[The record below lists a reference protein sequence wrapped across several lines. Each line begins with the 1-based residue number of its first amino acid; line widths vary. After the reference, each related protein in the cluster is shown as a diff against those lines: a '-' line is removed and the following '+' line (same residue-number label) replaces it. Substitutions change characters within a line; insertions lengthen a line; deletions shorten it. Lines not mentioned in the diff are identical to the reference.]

1 MKPPRLAD
9 VDLSLC
15 FDDKRKYEKELD
27 KVELRLVR
35 LQSKYFTQKKRAII
49 VCEGRDAAGKGGAIK
64 RMTEKLDP
72 RGVKVWPIG
81 APTAEEQGRH
91 YLYRFWEKLPA
102 PGTWSVFDRSWYGR
116 VLVERVD
123 KYASKQAWKRAY
135 GEINA
140 FEKMLTDDGI
150 AIVKMFFHISK
161 KEQLVRFK
169 EREKDPYKRWK
180 ITKDD
185 WHNRKKWAAYDEA
198 IDDMLRETHERS
210 APWSLVSAE
219 HKWHAR
225 VSACSIVADALERA
239 L

>member
-35 LQSKYFTQKKRAII
+35 LQSKYFTEKKRAII
-49 VCEGRDAAGKGGAIK
+49 VCEGRDAAGKGGAIR

-102 PGTWSVFDRSWYGR
+102 RGTWAVFDR
-116 VLVERVD
+116 
-123 KYASKQAWKRAY
+123 
-135 GEINA
+135 
-140 FEKMLTDDGI
+140 
-150 AIVKMFFHISK
+150 
-161 KEQLVRFK
+161 
-169 EREKDPYKRWK
+169 RW
-180 ITKDD
+180 
-185 WHNRKKWAAYDEA
+185 
-198 IDDMLRETHERS
+198 
-210 APWSLVSAE
+210 
-219 HKWHAR
+219 
-225 VSACSIVADALERA
+225 
-239 L
+239 